1 MDQII
6 WVINLIPTSVL
17 IWIINIVILAGITGI
32 IAGWLGRWIPFYGN
46 YAKFLKPLGIVL
58 LVFGI
63 YCRGGYDTEMAW
75 RDKVAKL
82 EDQVKESETKSK
94 ETNTVI
100 QKVYVDRV
108 KKVKEVQ
115 IVIKERIKE
124 VEKRIDAECK
134 VAPEAI
140 SILND
145 AAKLR
150 KGTVEISPI
159 IPEALKK

>member
-1 MDQII
+1 MSQISWMI
-6 WVINLIPTSVL
+6 SLIPDSVL
-17 IWIINIVILAGITGI
+17 IWIINIMILAGITGI
-32 IAGWLGRWIPFYGN
+32 VAGWLGRWIPFYGT
-46 YAKFLKPLGIVL
+46 YAKLLKPLGIVL

-75 RDKVAKL
+75 RDKVTKL
-82 EDQVKESETKSK
+82 EDQVKESEAKSK

-115 IVIKERIKE
+115 VVIRERIKE

-134 VAPEAI
+134 VAPEAV

-150 KGTVEISPI
+150 KGTVEISPA
-159 IPEALKK
+159 IPEVPKK

>member
-1 MDQII
+1 MSQII
-6 WVINLIPTSVL
+6 WMISLIPDSVL
-17 IWIINIVILAGITGI
+17 IWIIDIMILAGITGI
-32 IAGWLGRWIPFYGN
+32 IAGWLGRWIPFYGT

-75 RDKVAKL
+75 RDKVTKL
-82 EDQVKESETKSK
+82 EEQVKESEAKSK

-115 IVIKERIKE
+115 VVIRERIKE

-134 VAPEAI
+134 VAPEAV

-145 AAKLR
+145 AARLR
-150 KGTVEISPI
+150 KGTVEISPM
-159 IPEALKK
+159 IPEVPKK